1 MDGEIEVDRQ
11 MDRCW
16 TWQQKIDG
24 QKDRLLDRQFDGQID
39 KIDWY
44 VYKQI
49 DKYENRQVD
58 RQMIISTQ

>member
-49 DKYENRQVD
+49 DKYEN
-58 RQMIISTQ
+58 